1 MTEKEIR
8 ETLTDIESELSACDS
23 NGNLLN
29 EAGVGYYLL
38 GELDQSLEYL
48 KKAAEKNETP
58 DILFN
63 LANTY
68 SGLQQP
74 DYAVL
79 TFLKV
84 LEKDPGHIGALN
96 NLADEYE
103 NKGDLDKAHELFHY
117 ITHLQPDKALSHFNL
132 GNFFLRQNQH
142 VEAAKCY
149 EQAIEKD
156 ETFIDAYHNIAWIL
170 YRSKALTESLK
181 YIEEG
186 LSVDSTSDD
195 LIKLK
200 QDIQDAQ
207 DETAG

>member
-8 ETLTDIESELSACDS
+8 ETLTDIESELSAGDS

-96 NLADEYE
+96 NLANEYE

-117 ITHLQPDKALSHFNL
+117 LTHLQPDKALSHFNL

>member
-58 DILFN
+58 GIMFN

-74 DYAVL
+74 DLAIA
-79 TFLKV
+79 TFLKA

-103 NKGDLDKAHELFHY
+103 SKGDLDKAHELFHY
-117 ITHLQPDKALSHFNL
+117 LTHLQPNKALSHFNL

-170 YRSKALTESLK
+170 CRAKAYSESLR

-186 LSVDSTSDD
+186 LLIDRNSED

-200 QDIQDAQ
+200 QDIQD
-207 DETAG
+207 ETAG